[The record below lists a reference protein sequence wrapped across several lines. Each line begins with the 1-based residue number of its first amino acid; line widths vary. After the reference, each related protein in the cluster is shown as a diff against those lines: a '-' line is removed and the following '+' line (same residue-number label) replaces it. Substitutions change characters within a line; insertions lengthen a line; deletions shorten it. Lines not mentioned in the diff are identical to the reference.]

1 MFTEAVVV
9 EVEAIFLVRRDL
21 TSFMSR
27 RAETLVSPFHTT
39 IHPSLPKIGDA
50 QFPLVSKQYSPS
62 HFYTAT

>member
-27 RAETLVSPFHTT
+27 RAETLVSAKSSSSFGVQSFSYHNSSES
-39 IHPSLPKIGDA
+39 IKD
-50 QFPLVSKQYSPS
+50 Q
-62 HFYTAT
+62 